1 MSNESP
7 IDPVDDSNRDDP
19 VVTEAVRALEE
30 TEHNVPP
37 AALERLAEARRAA
50 VAVADRPSPGLLQPR
65 YVAAG
70 AMAAVALAV
79 VLLLRPTDVA
89 LPPFD
94 DAELV
99 VAQEA
104 ELMEEL
110 EFAAWILAMDESD
123 EAPHSG

>member
-1 MSNESP
+1 MSNDNP
-7 IDPVDDSNRDDP
+7 IDESERDDP
-19 VVTEAVRALEE
+19 VVNDVVRALEE

-37 AALERLAEARRAA
+37 AARERLAQARRAA

-70 AMAAVALAV
+70 TAAAVALAV
-79 VLLLRPTDVA
+79 ALLLRPTDVA
-89 LPPFD
+89 LPPLG

-99 VAQEA
+99 VAQDA

-110 EFAAWILAMDESD
+110 EFAAWMLAMDESD
-123 EAPHSG
+123 DAPHSG